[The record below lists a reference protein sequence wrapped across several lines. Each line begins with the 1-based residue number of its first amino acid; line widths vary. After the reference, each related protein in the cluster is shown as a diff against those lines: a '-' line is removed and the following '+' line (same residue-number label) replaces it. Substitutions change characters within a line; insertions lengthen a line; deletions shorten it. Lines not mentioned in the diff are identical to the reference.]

1 MAKLHVTKVDVLD
14 NPANFMT
21 KLDFEITFECT
32 EELPEDVEW
41 KLIYVGSADSEE
53 FDQVLDTVYIGPVPE
68 GRHKFVLT
76 ADPPNPQKI
85 PVADVVGVT
94 VILLKC
100 SYRSQEF
107 IQVGYYVNNEYL
119 DPELLETPP
128 EKPDFD
134 KLQRNILASNPR
146 VTRFKINW
154 DGASTSSIGESPQP
168 GTSEQGNEEENDGQD
183 DNRSPTKEEFER
195 PILPGDDAVKHIDVK
210 NDDSKLQNSAEVENI
225 SQNGQTVTTKSPHS
239 LRDQALA
246 NQLNQIKSSGDDKV
260 KQIDVQK
267 DDSKLPNSAEVE
279 NSPQNGQA
287 VTTKSP
293 PSLTDQALADQF
305 NQIKSGLQSS
315 GNIEPLAEQ
324 ARSSPSKELLQE

>member
-1 MAKLHVTKVDVLD
+1 MAKLHVTNIDVLD
-14 NPANFMT
+14 NPTNFMT
-21 KLDFEITFECT
+21 KLELEITFECV

-53 FDQVLDTVYIGPVPE
+53 FDQILDTVYIGPVPE

-128 EKPDFD
+128 EKPEFD

-154 DGASTSSIGESPQP
+154 DGASSSSIGESLQP
-168 GTSEQGNEEENDGQD
+168 GTSEQGKEEQNDDTGMDGQD
-183 DNRSPTKEEFER
+183 DNRSPTTEEFEP
-195 PILPGDDAVKHIDVK
+195 PIFSGDDAVKQIDVK
-210 NDDSKLQNSAEVENI
+210 
-225 SQNGQTVTTKSPHS
+225 
-239 LRDQALA
+239 
-246 NQLNQIKSSGDDKV
+246 
-260 KQIDVQK
+260 K

-279 NSPQNGQA
+279 NIPQNEQA

-293 PSLTDQALADQF
+293 PSLTDQALANQF
-305 NQIKSGLQSS
+305 NKIKSGSPSS
-315 GNIEPLAEQ
+315 EKIEPLVEQ
-324 ARSSPSKELLQE
+324 A